1 MGIGVLVGVGAGV
14 LVGVGVGVSVGVGV
28 GVSVGVGAGVS
39 VGVGIGVSVGVGI
52 GVSVGVGAGVSVG
65 VGVGVLVGVGIGVS
79 VGVGAGVSVGV
90 GIGVSVGVGAGVSVG
105 AGVGVSVGAGVG
117 VFVGVGVGVSVGVD
131 AGVSVGAGVGVGN
144 GVSVGTGVGS
154 SQAFR
159 AMTIKR
165 APNML
170 ASQGIRRSTTM
181 IFILV
186 FRVQVSLK
194 ECGYVSNSTIE
205 QCLHRC
211 SLCISLDHLSAM
223 SAQNS
228 TSQRNVRGSVL
239 RRPPLRR
246 LPYNL
251 DSRSVASHYFAPA
264 RQDSTTS
271 MAIPQSRSISSS
283 GAPPFT
289 ET

>member
-1 MGIGVLVGVGAGV
+1 MSVGAGV
-14 LVGVGVGVSVGVGV
+14 
-28 GVSVGVGAGVS
+28 
-39 VGVGIGVSVGVGI
+39 
-52 GVSVGVGAGVSVG
+52 
-65 VGVGVLVGVGIGVS
+65 
-79 VGVGAGVSVGV
+79 
-90 GIGVSVGVGAGVSVG
+90 GVSVG

-117 VFVGVGVGVSVGVD
+117 VFVGAGVGVSVGAGVGVSVGAGVGVFVGAGVGVSVGVDAGVGVSVGVGAGVSVGVGVGVSVGVD
-131 AGVSVGAGVGVGN
+131 AGVGVSVGVGAGVSVGAGVGVGN

-159 AMTIKR
+159 AMTTKR

-264 RQDSTTS
+264 RQDSTTPI
-271 MAIPQSRSISSS
+271 AIPQSLSISSS